1 MKSVKA
7 KFGSNWY
14 KKVEDT
20 EYDCDEAYEL
30 RMEDEWRE
38 IKNVGEKNK
47 KKSIEEETISLTP
60 MLKNFLMNSHLKTPR
75 NLYHV
80 LLMVIWKSHH
90 TKYINAAIILT
101 MWNYC

>member
-38 IKNVGEKNK
+38 DQECWREEQ
-47 KKSIEEETISLTP
+47 EEEYRRRDNKLNADVEKFLDELTP
-60 MLKNFLMNSHLKTPR
+60 
-75 NLYHV
+75 
-80 LLMVIWKSHH
+80 
-90 TKYINAAIILT
+90 
-101 MWNYC
+101 